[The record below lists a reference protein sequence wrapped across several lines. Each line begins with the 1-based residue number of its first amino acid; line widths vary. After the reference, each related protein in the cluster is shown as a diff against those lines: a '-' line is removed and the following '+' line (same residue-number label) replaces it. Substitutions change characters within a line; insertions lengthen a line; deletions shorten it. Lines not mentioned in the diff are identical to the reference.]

1 MLSQPFVRMATY
13 KTRLQSEKEIQ
24 RILEESASEGDVLSE
39 SDKSSES
46 ECDSDSETEEDPG
59 EKSESSDS
67 DTTTPPPQKITKE
80 EGWRWNVTGDIPS
93 KLHFTGN
100 PGIKPAIIWYLPPE
114 PNPLEDF
121 QLMVHDSRLTVGWN
135 SHRNKQVCCTIL
147 WQKSQFPYN
156 KTMVP
161 YNFPWNK
168 SLLCIMCPHVPS
180 EKTKFAILLE
190 HP

>member
-1 MLSQPFVRMATY
+1 MTMFHTKVTKVQKV
-13 KTRLQSEKEIQ
+13 SEWQ
-24 RILEESASEGDVLSE
+24 WNW
-39 SDKSSES
+39 
-46 ECDSDSETEEDPG
+46 EDPV

-67 DTTTPPPQKITKE
+67 DTTPPPQKITKE
-80 EGWRWNVTGDIPS
+80 QGWKWNVTGDRPS

-100 PGIKPAIIWYLPPE
+100 PGIKPAIIRNLPPE
-114 PNPLEDF
+114 PNPLEVF
-121 QLMVHDSRLTVGWN
+121 STHRPRLTVGWN
-135 SHRNKQVCCTIL
+135 SQRNKQVCCTIL

-156 KTMVP
+156 KPMVH